1 MKLVGVLG
9 RSRFGRMVLGDAQPP
24 AVYRFRNVSGPQ
36 RPPAEVDPVL
46 LWSALGLLLFGL
58 VMVYSASIATAEGSK
73 FSGHQPTYFLV
84 RHAFFLVIGLIAG
97 IVALQ
102 IPLRTWQQMAP
113 WMFLVGAVLL
123 VIVLIPFIGR
133 EINGARRWIPLGPV
147 NVQPSEIM
155 KLFVV
160 LYAADYT
167 MRKLAHMRSLMRGFL
182 PMAAVMV
189 CIGALL
195 LLEPDFGGLVV
206 IIAIAMGI
214 LFLGGLNARLCVI
227 LLVVLAASLFV
238 IIWVSP
244 YRVIRFLIFLDPWK
258 DPYGAGYQ
266 LTHALI
272 AFGRGEWFGVGL
284 GASVEKLFYLPETHT
299 DFLFAVIGE
308 ELGFVGVLAVICLFA
323 LIVHRAFAIGRRAL
337 QMERLYG
344 ALVAQGVGLWIGVQ
358 ALINMGVNLGALP
371 TKGLTLPLMSFGG
384 SGILANCVALAI
396 LLRVDWE
403 NRQLMRGLPA

>member
-1 MKLVGVLG
+1 MKLVGALG
-9 RSRFGRMVLGDAQPP
+9 RTRFGRLVLGDAQPP
-24 AVYRFRNVSGPQ
+24 AVYRYRNTAGAQ
-36 RPPAEVDPVL
+36 TPPAEIDPML

-73 FSGHQPTYFLV
+73 FSGHQQTYFLV
-84 RHAFFLVIGLIAG
+84 RHALFLLIGLITGA
-97 IVALQ
+97 VALQ
-102 IPLRTWQQMAP
+102 IPLRAWQKMAP
-113 WMFLVGAVLL
+113 WMFLGGAILL
-123 VIVLIPFIGR
+123 VLVLIPFVGR

-147 NVQPSEIM
+147 NLQPSEIM

-214 LFLGGLNARLCVI
+214 LFLGGLNARLCLI
-227 LLVVLAASLFV
+227 LLGVLVASFV
-238 IIWVSP
+238 LIIWVSP
-244 YRVIRFLIFLDPWK
+244 YRLARFLIFLDPWK

-308 ELGFVGVLAVICLFA
+308 ELGFVGVVVVIMLFA

-337 QMERLYG
+337 QLERLYG

-358 ALINMGVNLGALP
+358 AFINMGVNLGVLP

-403 NRQLMRGLPA
+403 NRQLMRGLPV